1 MKKIWYSIKDYVYI
15 VLIVVLIRTFLI
27 TPAAVSGSSMEST
40 LNNHDLVIINKL
52 VYRIKPIERFDI
64 VVVNND
70 EDNDRIIKR
79 VIGLP
84 NETIEYKDNKLYINA
99 KLIETKLS
107 FEYTDDFKVETKED
121 EYFVL
126 GDNRD
131 VSKDSRMLGNF
142 NKKDIK
148 RSFLP
153 YVFLV
158 LLLIGIYYMAVVGNQ
173 TVNKIT
179 YDKFLDELNNQGP
192 GGIGSDTFDPFGS
205 GNDDI
210 FGIF

>member
-15 VLIVVLIRTFLI
+15 VLIVVLIRTFLV

-52 VYRIKPIERFDI
+52 VYRIKSIERFDI

-84 NETIEYKDNKLYINA
+84 NETIEYKDNKLYING
-99 KLIETKLS
+99 KLVETKLN
-107 FEYTDDFKVETKED
+107 FKDTVDFKVETKED

-126 GDNRD
+126 GDNRP
-131 VSKDSRMLGNF
+131 VSKDSRILGSF
-142 NKKDIK
+142 SKKDIVGRVGIRFYPFDK
-148 RSFLP
+148 VG
-153 YVFLV
+153 YV
-158 LLLIGIYYMAVVGNQ
+158 
-173 TVNKIT
+173 K
-179 YDKFLDELNNQGP
+179 
-192 GGIGSDTFDPFGS
+192 
-205 GNDDI
+205 
-210 FGIF
+210 

>member
-99 KLIETKLS
+99 KLIATKLS

-142 NKKDIK
+142 NKKDIVGRVGIRFYPFDK
-148 RSFLP
+148 VG
-153 YVFLV
+153 YV
-158 LLLIGIYYMAVVGNQ
+158 
-173 TVNKIT
+173 K
-179 YDKFLDELNNQGP
+179 
-192 GGIGSDTFDPFGS
+192 
-205 GNDDI
+205 
-210 FGIF
+210 

>member
-99 KLIETKLS
+99 KLIETK
-107 FEYTDDFKVETKED
+107 ED

-142 NKKDIK
+142 NKKDIVGRVGIRFYPFDK
-148 RSFLP
+148 VG
-153 YVFLV
+153 YV
-158 LLLIGIYYMAVVGNQ
+158 
-173 TVNKIT
+173 K
-179 YDKFLDELNNQGP
+179 
-192 GGIGSDTFDPFGS
+192 
-205 GNDDI
+205 
-210 FGIF
+210 

>member
-15 VLIVVLIRTFLI
+15 VLIVVLIRTFLV

-84 NETIEYKDNKLYINA
+84 NETIEYKDNKLYING

-131 VSKDSRMLGNF
+131 VSKDSRMLGSF
-142 NKKDIK
+142 NKKDIVGRVGIRFYPFDK
-148 RSFLP
+148 VG
-153 YVFLV
+153 YV
-158 LLLIGIYYMAVVGNQ
+158 
-173 TVNKIT
+173 K
-179 YDKFLDELNNQGP
+179 
-192 GGIGSDTFDPFGS
+192 
-205 GNDDI
+205 
-210 FGIF
+210 

>member
-70 EDNDRIIKR
+70 KDNDRIIKR

-84 NETIEYKDNKLYINA
+84 NETIEYKDNKLYING

-131 VSKDSRMLGNF
+131 VSKDSRMLGSF
-142 NKKDIK
+142 NKKDIVGRVGIRFYPFDK
-148 RSFLP
+148 VG
-153 YVFLV
+153 YV
-158 LLLIGIYYMAVVGNQ
+158 
-173 TVNKIT
+173 K
-179 YDKFLDELNNQGP
+179 
-192 GGIGSDTFDPFGS
+192 
-205 GNDDI
+205 
-210 FGIF
+210 

>member
-27 TPAAVSGSSMEST
+27 TPAAVAGSSMEST

-84 NETIEYKDNKLYINA
+84 NETIEYKDNKLYING

-131 VSKDSRMLGNF
+131 VSKDRRILVNF
-142 NKKDIK
+142 NKKDIVGRVGIRFYPCDK
-148 RSFLP
+148 VG
-153 YVFLV
+153 YV
-158 LLLIGIYYMAVVGNQ
+158 
-173 TVNKIT
+173 K
-179 YDKFLDELNNQGP
+179 
-192 GGIGSDTFDPFGS
+192 
-205 GNDDI
+205 
-210 FGIF
+210 

>member
-142 NKKDIK
+142 NKKDIVGRVWIRFYPFDK
-148 RSFLP
+148 VG
-153 YVFLV
+153 YV
-158 LLLIGIYYMAVVGNQ
+158 
-173 TVNKIT
+173 K
-179 YDKFLDELNNQGP
+179 
-192 GGIGSDTFDPFGS
+192 
-205 GNDDI
+205 
-210 FGIF
+210 

>member
-64 VVVNND
+64 VVVNNV

-84 NETIEYKDNKLYINA
+84 NETVEYKDNKLYING

-131 VSKDSRMLGNF
+131 VSKDSRMLGSF
-142 NKKDIK
+142 NKKDIVGRVGIRFYPFDK
-148 RSFLP
+148 VG
-153 YVFLV
+153 YV
-158 LLLIGIYYMAVVGNQ
+158 
-173 TVNKIT
+173 K
-179 YDKFLDELNNQGP
+179 
-192 GGIGSDTFDPFGS
+192 
-205 GNDDI
+205 
-210 FGIF
+210 

>member
-64 VVVNND
+64 VVVHND

-84 NETIEYKDNKLYINA
+84 NETIEYKDNKLYING

-131 VSKDSRMLGNF
+131 VSKDSRMLGSF
-142 NKKDIK
+142 NKKDIVGRVGIRFYPFDK
-148 RSFLP
+148 VG
-153 YVFLV
+153 YV
-158 LLLIGIYYMAVVGNQ
+158 
-173 TVNKIT
+173 K
-179 YDKFLDELNNQGP
+179 
-192 GGIGSDTFDPFGS
+192 
-205 GNDDI
+205 
-210 FGIF
+210 

>member
-1 MKKIWYSIKDYVYI
+1 MKKIWNSIKDYVYI

-70 EDNDRIIKR
+70 KDNDRIIKR

-84 NETIEYKDNKLYINA
+84 NETIEYKDNKLYING

-131 VSKDSRMLGNF
+131 VSKDSRMLGSF
-142 NKKDIK
+142 NKKDIVGRVGIRFYPFDK
-148 RSFLP
+148 VG
-153 YVFLV
+153 YV
-158 LLLIGIYYMAVVGNQ
+158 
-173 TVNKIT
+173 K
-179 YDKFLDELNNQGP
+179 
-192 GGIGSDTFDPFGS
+192 
-205 GNDDI
+205 
-210 FGIF
+210 

>member
-84 NETIEYKDNKLYINA
+84 NETIEYKNNKLYING

-131 VSKDSRMLGNF
+131 VSKDSRMLGSF
-142 NKKDIK
+142 NKKDIVGRVGIRFYPFDK
-148 RSFLP
+148 VG
-153 YVFLV
+153 YV
-158 LLLIGIYYMAVVGNQ
+158 
-173 TVNKIT
+173 K
-179 YDKFLDELNNQGP
+179 
-192 GGIGSDTFDPFGS
+192 
-205 GNDDI
+205 
-210 FGIF
+210 

>member
-70 EDNDRIIKR
+70 KDNDRIIKR

-84 NETIEYKDNKLYINA
+84 NETIEYKDNKLYING

-131 VSKDSRMLGNF
+131 VSKDSRMLGSF
-142 NKKDIK
+142 NKKDLVGRVGI
-148 RSFLP
+148 RFYP
-153 YVFLV
+153 FDQVGYV
-158 LLLIGIYYMAVVGNQ
+158 
-173 TVNKIT
+173 K
-179 YDKFLDELNNQGP
+179 
-192 GGIGSDTFDPFGS
+192 
-205 GNDDI
+205 
-210 FGIF
+210 

>member
-84 NETIEYKDNKLYINA
+84 NETVEYKDNKLYING

-131 VSKDSRMLGNF
+131 VSKDSRMLGSF
-142 NKKDIK
+142 NKKDIVGRVGIRFYPFDK
-148 RSFLP
+148 VG
-153 YVFLV
+153 YV
-158 LLLIGIYYMAVVGNQ
+158 
-173 TVNKIT
+173 K
-179 YDKFLDELNNQGP
+179 
-192 GGIGSDTFDPFGS
+192 
-205 GNDDI
+205 
-210 FGIF
+210 

>member
-1 MKKIWYSIKDYVYI
+1 MVQATIKDYVYI

-84 NETIEYKDNKLYINA
+84 NETIEYKDNKLYING

-131 VSKDSRMLGNF
+131 VSKDSRMLGSF
-142 NKKDIK
+142 NKKDIVGRVGIRFYPFDK
-148 RSFLP
+148 VG
-153 YVFLV
+153 YV
-158 LLLIGIYYMAVVGNQ
+158 
-173 TVNKIT
+173 K
-179 YDKFLDELNNQGP
+179 
-192 GGIGSDTFDPFGS
+192 
-205 GNDDI
+205 
-210 FGIF
+210 

>member
-15 VLIVVLIRTFLI
+15 VLIVVLIRTFLV

-79 VIGLP
+79 LIGLP
-84 NETIEYKDNKLYINA
+84 NETIEYKDNKLYINGEQ
-99 KLIETKLS
+99 LIETKLS
-107 FEYTDDFKVETKED
+107 FKDTDDFKVETKDD

-126 GDNRD
+126 GDNRP
-131 VSKDSRMLGNF
+131 VSKDSRILGSF
-142 NKKDIK
+142 NKKDIIGRVGIRFYPFDK
-148 RSFLP
+148 VG
-153 YVFLV
+153 YV
-158 LLLIGIYYMAVVGNQ
+158 
-173 TVNKIT
+173 K
-179 YDKFLDELNNQGP
+179 
-192 GGIGSDTFDPFGS
+192 
-205 GNDDI
+205 
-210 FGIF
+210 

>member
-15 VLIVVLIRTFLI
+15 VLIVVLIRTFLV

-79 VIGLP
+79 LIGLP
-84 NETIEYKDNKLYINA
+84 NETIEYKDNKLYINGE
-99 KLIETKLS
+99 LIETKLS
-107 FEYTDDFKVETKED
+107 FKDTDDFKVETKDD

-126 GDNRD
+126 GDNRP
-131 VSKDSRMLGNF
+131 VSKDSRILGSF
-142 NKKDIK
+142 SKKDIIGRVGIRFYPFDK
-148 RSFLP
+148 VG
-153 YVFLV
+153 YV
-158 LLLIGIYYMAVVGNQ
+158 
-173 TVNKIT
+173 K
-179 YDKFLDELNNQGP
+179 
-192 GGIGSDTFDPFGS
+192 
-205 GNDDI
+205 
-210 FGIF
+210 

>member
-15 VLIVVLIRTFLI
+15 VLIVLLIRTFLI

-84 NETIEYKDNKLYINA
+84 NETIEYKDNKLYING

-131 VSKDSRMLGNF
+131 VSKDSRMLGSF
-142 NKKDIK
+142 NKKDIVGRVGIRFYPFDK
-148 RSFLP
+148 VG
-153 YVFLV
+153 YV
-158 LLLIGIYYMAVVGNQ
+158 
-173 TVNKIT
+173 K
-179 YDKFLDELNNQGP
+179 
-192 GGIGSDTFDPFGS
+192 
-205 GNDDI
+205 
-210 FGIF
+210 

>member
-84 NETIEYKDNKLYINA
+84 NETIEYN
-99 KLIETKLS
+99 TC
-107 FEYTDDFKVETKED
+107 
-121 EYFVL
+121 
-126 GDNRD
+126 R
-131 VSKDSRMLGNF
+131 
-142 NKKDIK
+142 IK
-148 RSFLP
+148 
-153 YVFLV
+153 
-158 LLLIGIYYMAVVGNQ
+158 N
-173 TVNKIT
+173 
-179 YDKFLDELNNQGP
+179 
-192 GGIGSDTFDPFGS
+192 
-205 GNDDI
+205 
-210 FGIF
+210 

>member
-1 MKKIWYSIKDYVYI
+1 MKKIWYSIRDYVYI

-70 EDNDRIIKR
+70 KDNDRIIKR

-84 NETIEYKDNKLYINA
+84 NETIEYKDNKLYING

-131 VSKDSRMLGNF
+131 VSKDSRMLGSF
-142 NKKDIK
+142 NKKDIVGRVGIRFYPFDK
-148 RSFLP
+148 VG
-153 YVFLV
+153 YV
-158 LLLIGIYYMAVVGNQ
+158 
-173 TVNKIT
+173 K
-179 YDKFLDELNNQGP
+179 
-192 GGIGSDTFDPFGS
+192 
-205 GNDDI
+205 
-210 FGIF
+210 

>member
-1 MKKIWYSIKDYVYI
+1 MKKIWNSIKDYVYI

-84 NETIEYKDNKLYINA
+84 NETVEYKDNKLYING

-131 VSKDSRMLGNF
+131 VSKDSRMLGSF
-142 NKKDIK
+142 NKKDIVGRVGIRFYPFDK
-148 RSFLP
+148 VG
-153 YVFLV
+153 YV
-158 LLLIGIYYMAVVGNQ
+158 
-173 TVNKIT
+173 K
-179 YDKFLDELNNQGP
+179 
-192 GGIGSDTFDPFGS
+192 
-205 GNDDI
+205 
-210 FGIF
+210 

>member
-15 VLIVVLIRTFLI
+15 VLIVVLIRTFLV

-64 VVVNND
+64 VVVNTD

-84 NETIEYKDNKLYINA
+84 NETIEYKDNKLYING

-131 VSKDSRMLGNF
+131 VSKDSRMLGSF
-142 NKKDIK
+142 NKKYIVGRVGIRFYPFDK
-148 RSFLP
+148 VG
-153 YVFLV
+153 YV
-158 LLLIGIYYMAVVGNQ
+158 
-173 TVNKIT
+173 K
-179 YDKFLDELNNQGP
+179 
-192 GGIGSDTFDPFGS
+192 
-205 GNDDI
+205 
-210 FGIF
+210 